1 MLKTCSC
8 ESTNRE
14 NVEIMFGLSGNTSEE
29 VSLEVDLC
37 ENQSLPSLVAAK
49 SCPVQDRF
57 HNHNIRILCPKYFSL
72 LPMLSFS
79 YKVHQLSIREG
90 IKKNR
95 FFLGKSPKL

>member
-1 MLKTCSC
+1 MTLMLKTCSC

-49 SCPVQDRF
+49 SCPLQDRF
-57 HNHNIRILCPKYFSL
+57 HNHNITILVSKYFFW
-72 LPMLSFS
+72 LPLLSFS
-79 YKVHQLSIREG
+79 YKVHQLSI
-90 IKKNR
+90 I
-95 FFLGKSPKL
+95 